1 MKKLISDHIK
11 ALADLMLPRVCIV
24 CGRKLLI
31 YEKHLCLPCCADM
44 PFTHFWERS
53 HNPMAD
59 KFNGLLQESP
69 GLVTP
74 EHYAYCCSLFFYDH
88 DAHYRMILYNLKY
101 RGNVEA
107 GEHFGRML
115 GMRIAG
121 SEHFRDVDCV
131 IPVPLHWRR
140 RWKRGYNQAEVIA
153 SAMAGA
159 LGVTMRTDVLKR
171 RRYTK
176 TQTQLDIEAKS
187 ANVSGAFEVCR
198 SDVGN
203 VKHLLIVDDL
213 FTTGSTLMACFA
225 ALRKAFPYP
234 VRISVATLGFVGRV

>member
-1 MKKLISDHIK
+1 
-11 ALADLMLPRVCIV
+11 
-24 CGRKLLI
+24 
-31 YEKHLCLPCCADM
+31 
-44 PFTHFWERS
+44 
-53 HNPMAD
+53 MAD

-101 RGNVEA
+101 RGNVEV

-115 GMRIAG
+115 GMRIAE
-121 SEHFRDVDCV
+121 SAHFRDVDCV

-234 VRISVATLGFVGRV
+234 VRISVATLGFVGR

>member
-1 MKKLISDHIK
+1 MKKLISDHFK

-31 YEKHLCLPCCADM
+31 NERHLCLHCYADM

-59 KFNGLLQESP
+59 RFNELIQESP

-88 DAHYRMILYNLKY
+88 DANYRMILYNLKY
-101 RGNVEA
+101 RSNLEA
-107 GEHFGRML
+107 GEHFGGML
-115 GMRIAG
+115 GKRIAG
-121 SEHFRDVDCV
+121 SEHLRDVDCV

-153 SAMAGA
+153 SAMAEA
-159 LGVTMRTDVLKR
+159 IGVPMRADVLKR
-171 RRYTK
+171 KRYTK
-176 TQTQLDIEAKS
+176 TQTRLDVEAKS

-198 SDVGN
+198 YDLGDAR
-203 VKHLLIVDDL
+203 HLLVVDDL

-234 VRISVATLGFVGRV
+234 VRISVATLGFVGRI